1 MLRAGPGTAASVIR
15 IHGRDDAATSRY
27 GGSCTYV
34 PRSPTE
40 SSLFEVV
47 QSHLLEFLD
56 ATRRR
61 ADGAGV
67 PAFVERE
74 LRDFLAIGP
83 LWRLS
88 PPDAGVRRHS
98 RL

>member
-15 IHGRDDAATSRY
+15 IHGRDDAGTSRH
-27 GGSCTYV
+27 GGPCTYV
-34 PRSPTE
+34 PRSPTA
-40 SSLFEVV
+40 SPLFEVV

-74 LRDFLAIGP
+74 LRDFLA
-83 LWRLS
+83 
-88 PPDAGVRRHS
+88 
-98 RL
+98 